1 MYMPPDGGYLRI
13 STYGRGVWEVPQ
25 LEYVSASVTDDG
37 ASCNNDGILG
47 NGESGH
53 LTITLHNQ
61 GSNTLTNPI
70 ATVTSSN
77 PHVTFPGGNSV
88 SFPAAAGYSDT
99 VASLA
104 IALNGAMNF
113 MLKF

>member
-1 MYMPPDGGYLRI
+1 MTIETSRVAD
-13 STYGRGVWEVPQ
+13 GVWEIPQ
-25 LEYVSASVTDDG
+25 LEYISANVTDDG

-77 PHVTFPGGNSV
+77 PLLNC
-88 SFPAAAGYSDT
+88 A
-99 VASLA
+99 LA
-104 IALNGAMNF
+104 WSALAPWGSEISR
-113 MLKF
+113 